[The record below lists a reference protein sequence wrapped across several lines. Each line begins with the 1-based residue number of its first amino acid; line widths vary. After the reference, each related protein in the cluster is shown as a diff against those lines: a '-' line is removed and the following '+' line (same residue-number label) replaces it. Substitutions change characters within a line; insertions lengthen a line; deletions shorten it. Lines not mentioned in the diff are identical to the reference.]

1 MDIKVD
7 EHTIV
12 VFDLDDTLYNE
23 LDFLKSA
30 YRHIAQELE
39 PKKYHELL
47 VLMLSLYRSR
57 ENVFEIISTRYGL
70 TKEALI
76 EMYRRHTPSIKLFDG
91 ALTLLNEIKRK
102 KGKIGMVTD
111 GRVQTQM
118 AKINALGISDL
129 LDKIVI
135 SEEIGSEKPAIANF
149 KTIENSLMGT
159 TYHYIADNLKKD
171 FLAPNALGWTTT
183 GLIDNGM
190 NIHYQSHLY
199 LDQLHMPRQFFTT
212 YTEVKIV

>member
-30 YRHIAQELE
+30 YSHIARELE
-39 PKKYHELL
+39 PIRYNELL
-47 VLMLSLYRSR
+47 VLMLSLYRSK
-57 ENVFEIISTRYGL
+57 ENVFEIIAARYGL
-70 TKEALI
+70 HKEALI
-76 EMYRRHTPSIKLFDG
+76 EMYRRHTPNITLFEG
-91 ALTLLNEIKRK
+91 AQNLLKEIKRK

-135 SEEIGSEKPAIANF
+135 SEEIGTEKPAHANF
-149 KTIENSLMGT
+149 KFIENSLMGT

-171 FLAPNALGWTTT
+171 FLAPNALGWITS

-199 LDQLHMPRQFFTT
+199 LDKLHMPQQFFST
-212 YTEVKIV
+212 YSEVRIV

>member
-7 EHTIV
+7 EHTVV

-39 PKKYHELL
+39 PNKYHELL

-57 ENVFEIISTRYGL
+57 ENVFEIISTRYGV

-76 EMYRRHTPSIKLFDG
+76 EMYRRHTPNLKLFDG
-91 ALTLLNEIKRK
+91 ALSLLNEIKSK

-111 GRVQTQM
+111 GRIQTQM

-135 SEEIGSEKPAIANF
+135 SEEIGTEKPAIANF
-149 KTIENSLMGT
+149 KTIENSLLGD

-171 FLAPNALGWTTT
+171 FLAPNALGWRTT

-199 LDQLHMPRQFFTT
+199 LDQLHMPQQFFTS